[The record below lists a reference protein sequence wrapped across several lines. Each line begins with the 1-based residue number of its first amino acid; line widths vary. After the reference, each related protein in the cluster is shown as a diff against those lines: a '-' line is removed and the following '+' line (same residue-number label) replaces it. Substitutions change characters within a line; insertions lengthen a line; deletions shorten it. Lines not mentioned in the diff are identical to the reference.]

1 MKRRRQGQTAA
12 SAKHKQTEHKSTEW
26 VSTYLNFSTDDS
38 RQELANAPKRDKTHT
53 RGDKVKL
60 VVGKEARKQER
71 TKEMYRKCQ
80 CSHLQSFYTQHRGY
94 ILLLQDSNMR
104 RIESFV
110 LVIHDKHNGEARRVK
125 AELLN
130 VSFETDSIDVSKREL
145 VLEVFGEITEVLQ
158 VLFRLFLVVGVR
170 DRENRELSG
179 SNDLR

>member
-1 MKRRRQGQTAA
+1 
-12 SAKHKQTEHKSTEW
+12 
-26 VSTYLNFSTDDS
+26 
-38 RQELANAPKRDKTHT
+38 
-53 RGDKVKL
+53 
-60 VVGKEARKQER
+60 
-71 TKEMYRKCQ
+71 
-80 CSHLQSFYTQHRGY
+80 
-94 ILLLQDSNMR
+94 MR